1 MLNLA
6 HIMFSDSLPHL
17 LNSTRKFI
25 QFVDT
30 AARLCR
36 VHLLL
41 LRRDM
46 LLRSSYVVCIQN
58 IYHSFDS
65 EEELKYGDDD
75 TKSGNVWNDAW

>member
-1 MLNLA
+1 MTQYYDIKTYKQYDRDVKLA
-6 HIMFSDSLPHL
+6 VRRGLDGVRGTISTPPHF
-17 LNSTRKFI
+17 LNSCCKFI

-46 LLRSSYVVCIQN
+46 LLRSSYVVSIQN
-58 IYHSFDS
+58 IF
-65 EEELKYGDDD
+65 
-75 TKSGNVWNDAW
+75 